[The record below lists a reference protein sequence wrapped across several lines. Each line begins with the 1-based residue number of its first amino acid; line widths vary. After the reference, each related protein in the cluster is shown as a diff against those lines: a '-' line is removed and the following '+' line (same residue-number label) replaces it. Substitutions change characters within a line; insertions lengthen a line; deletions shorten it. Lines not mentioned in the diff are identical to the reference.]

1 MGLEPNNTRRHN
13 DTVTEWYRGPQV
25 HGDKMPHPYAL
36 LSIVY
41 MISFMFLFE
50 RVHYKNTLGQWLRGG
65 SLMNREELD
74 QIRAIWAACQEN

>member
-1 MGLEPNNTRRHN
+1 
-13 DTVTEWYRGPQV
+13 
-25 HGDKMPHPYAL
+25 MPHPYAL